1 MLSNA
6 CHGLEGEEFHSLP
19 SSIRAKKARLGIGSG
34 LGLTITYCVI
44 SDRLGNLGD
53 RRWPIIQN
61 SQVCHKDKKYFEV

>member
-6 CHGLEGEEFHSLP
+6 CHGLGGEECHSLP

-44 SDRLGNLGD
+44 LDKAQRSSFHKCQFGGQEMVYHTKFTRL
-53 RRWPIIQN
+53 
-61 SQVCHKDKKYFEV
+61 S